1 MLNTEHGNSV
11 DSTASSIPS
20 RPTRPLSLLDWL
32 RGLLALLGTAA
43 MLFLAAGRLDLPMFW
58 AFWLT
63 ISSIGIVTVIL
74 VHRKYPD
81 LMQERARPGPGARD
95 PQTRPM
101 MVILI
106 FSQWILAGMDVGR
119 FHWSAQIP
127 MIAQLGAL
135 LAVALGMAGWG
146 WAMISN
152 RFFSSEVRIQSDR
165 GHFVESG
172 GPYRFVRHPGYFSAL
187 LLFAATPFALGSLW
201 AIIPTI
207 GALGFFVRRVVLEDG
222 MLRVE
227 LPGYAEYAQRVRYRV
242 LYGVW

>member
-1 MLNTEHGNSV
+1 MLNIEQGNSA
-11 DSTASSIPS
+11 DSTASPTRSRPS
-20 RPTRPLSLLDWL
+20 RPVSLLDWV

-43 MLFLAAGRLDLPMFW
+43 ILFLSAGRLDLPMLW
-58 AFWLT
+58 VFWLT
-63 ISSIGIVTVIL
+63 ISLSGIVTVIL
-74 VHRKYPD
+74 VHRKFPD
-81 LMQERARPGPGARD
+81 LMQERARSGPGARD
-95 PQTRPM
+95 PRTRHM

-106 FSQWILAGMDVGR
+106 FSQWILAGVDVGR
-119 FHWSAQIP
+119 FHWSAHIPVSVQI
-127 MIAQLGAL
+127 GAL
-135 LAVALGMAGWG
+135 FAVALGMAGWG

-201 AIIPTI
+201 AIVPTL
-207 GALGFFVRRVVLEDG
+207 GALVIFVRRVVLEDS
-222 MLRVE
+222 MLCAE
-227 LPGYAEYAQRVRYRV
+227 LPGYAEYAQRVRFRV